1 MMIMFGEE
9 NDTKVLSSYN
19 VRDYVL
25 KRGLKMYTF
34 TIISIWVLIV
44 IAFGMYWHALRIS
57 QKVTKCL
64 RLLEKI
70 AEGIK
75 K

>member
-1 MMIMFGEE
+1 MIIFKEE

-19 VRDYVL
+19 VQDYAL

-64 RLLEKI
+64 TLLEKI

>member
-1 MMIMFGEE
+1 MIIFREE
-9 NDTKVLSSYN
+9 NDTKVLSSHN
-19 VRDYVL
+19 VQEYVL
-25 KRGLKMYTF
+25 KRGAKMYTF

-64 RLLEKI
+64 TLLEKI